1 MKALHPE
8 PDFIL
13 WTGDDTPHVA
23 DEKLGED
30 AVLRIISKLTKL
42 IQVVFP
48 GTKVYSAMGNHDF
61 HPKNQF
67 PGNYHKIYNRTAELW
82 APWMDHQSITLFNQG
97 AFYTEKLLGQNDQR
111 IIVLNTNLY
120 YRSNKLNV
128 ETNDPAG
135 QFQWLEEVLSNAI
148 VAKEKVYIIGHVP
161 PGFFEKK
168 RWTSWFLE
176 HFNSR
181 YVEIIQKYHSV
192 IAGQFFGHH
201 HTDSFRMFYNQS
213 GSPIGVMF
221 VTPGITPWKT
231 TLPGVE
237 NGANNPAIRI
247 FEYNTYTLEIQAGD
261 YFWGAAVLCL
271 VLFCSVVVQL
281 FSWFWFAGDREQL
294 KSLSDSGLLPSF
306 KTTVGD
312 GALRLLHGLQLG
324 FLVRYI
330 TALEVGIR
338 MHKERDTFGLQYV
351 IYLIS
356 DISMLR
362 LFESI
367 FESAPQLSLML
378 YIMMLKNQMKLHQ
391 CFSIV
396 ASFLSIAWAV
406 LDFHKSLR
414 SSLSDKMHLRFKSAV
429 TYFIFNLLLICPRIC
444 SIALFAII
452 FKHYVLLHF
461 ALICL
466 PMFIWTCQQGTDFMN
481 NLPEEVFYRGAVAVI
496 LYFTWLNVAEGK
508 TFIRQVIYHSFLAVD
523 CGILVG
529 FWWIYR
535 DPVLTASYALPL
547 LFAISSSYFLGVIVK
562 CTYYKYLHPRVTAD
576 LLSTDEIDVLQEVG
590 FRSICESRPLINKRM
605 QILSNCFYSSK
616 PGRNKCHSDMEET
629 KI

>member
-1 MKALHPE
+1 MKLLGFLLFITNFGIIFSQGGHFWHITDLHWDPDYKITENPNTVCPSSSKPVPNPGKWGSYLCDSNWNLINLTLYTMKALHPE

-324 FLVRYI
+324 FLVS
-330 TALEVGIR
+330 
-338 MHKERDTFGLQYV
+338 LQAEAETGESFTKRSTV
-351 IYLIS
+351 LI
-356 DISMLR
+356 
-362 LFESI
+362 
-367 FESAPQLSLML
+367 
-378 YIMMLKNQMKLHQ
+378 
-391 CFSIV
+391 
-396 ASFLSIAWAV
+396 
-406 LDFHKSLR
+406 
-414 SSLSDKMHLRFKSAV
+414 
-429 TYFIFNLLLICPRIC
+429 
-444 SIALFAII
+444 
-452 FKHYVLLHF
+452 
-461 ALICL
+461 
-466 PMFIWTCQQGTDFMN
+466 
-481 NLPEEVFYRGAVAVI
+481 
-496 LYFTWLNVAEGK
+496 
-508 TFIRQVIYHSFLAVD
+508 
-523 CGILVG
+523 
-529 FWWIYR
+529 
-535 DPVLTASYALPL
+535 
-547 LFAISSSYFLGVIVK
+547 
-562 CTYYKYLHPRVTAD
+562 
-576 LLSTDEIDVLQEVG
+576 
-590 FRSICESRPLINKRM
+590 
-605 QILSNCFYSSK
+605 
-616 PGRNKCHSDMEET
+616 
-629 KI
+629 